1 MDNLF
6 VASLAV
12 LNQILEAGNAITAFS
27 LLAYTLTFNLRERV
41 ARSFAILLG
50 GLTLVYFGEVMA
62 GLARSTGEVEAWLR
76 LSWVGLSFL
85 PAAYLHLSDALLE
98 ATGRPSRGRRRLA
111 VRLAYLFAVMF
122 VGLTGL
128 GGSIADGLQLVGST
142 AYFQLSPG
150 FWVFAAY
157 LIVTLGLTALNLYRA
172 YGRCLTSASQRRM
185 GYLMAGSVAPILG
198 ALPFLSLGF
207 TPLLSQPVVFWMLNA
222 ILNVAVAVSM
232 VLMAYVVAYFG
243 VSVPD
248 RVVKSRLFQWIL
260 RGPIVASTVLAV
272 MVTVN
277 RMAVFMGLENSR
289 AVPFSMVITLLVLQ
303 AVITLVRPSLERYL
317 FYGEDRRDVIRLQ
330 VLEQRLL
337 TSGDLRQFFESV
349 LNAACDITGTTS
361 GFVAALGPQGL
372 DLEVAVGPE
381 NPLRNQNPV
390 PAILTTEN
398 RREVEGLGPVFVW
411 DGNWL
416 LPLHPSDSDELI
428 GLIGIRSPDDPA
440 ALSREQAELLQL
452 LGGRV
457 VEALKDRTLQREVFA
472 AVDRLSEEVGEIQ
485 RLRAA
490 ARYGGVEA
498 LGAGPLPS
506 DGADMVAWVRE
517 ALSHYWGGPRLT
529 SSPLLGLEIVRQAV
543 EEQGGNP
550 VNGLREVLRRGIER
564 VRPEGERRFTA
575 EWMLYNILEM
585 KFLEG
590 RKVRDIA
597 MRLAMSEADLYRKQ
611 RVAIEAVARAIGEME
626 REALQGPGPLKLPG

>member
-1 MDNLF
+1 
-6 VASLAV
+6 
-12 LNQILEAGNAITAFS
+12 
-27 LLAYTLTFNLRERV
+27 
-41 ARSFAILLG
+41 
-50 GLTLVYFGEVMA
+50 
-62 GLARSTGEVEAWLR
+62 
-76 LSWVGLSFL
+76 
-85 PAAYLHLSDALLE
+85 
-98 ATGRPSRGRRRLA
+98 
-111 VRLAYLFAVMF
+111 
-122 VGLTGL
+122 
-128 GGSIADGLQLVGST
+128 
-142 AYFQLSPG
+142 
-150 FWVFAAY
+150 
-157 LIVTLGLTALNLYRA
+157 
-172 YGRCLTSASQRRM
+172 
-185 GYLMAGSVAPILG
+185 
-198 ALPFLSLGF
+198 
-207 TPLLSQPVVFWMLNA
+207 
-222 ILNVAVAVSM
+222 
-232 VLMAYVVAYFG
+232 
-243 VSVPD
+243 
-248 RVVKSRLFQWIL
+248 
-260 RGPIVASTVLAV
+260 
-272 MVTVN
+272 
-277 RMAVFMGLENSR
+277 
-289 AVPFSMVITLLVLQ
+289 
-303 AVITLVRPSLERYL
+303 
-317 FYGEDRRDVIRLQ
+317 
-330 VLEQRLL
+330 
-337 TSGDLRQFFESV
+337 V
-349 LNAACDITGTTS
+349 LNAACDITGTSS

-416 LPLHPSDSDELI
+416 LPLHSSDSDELI
-428 GLIGIRSPDDPA
+428 GLIGIRSSDDPA
-440 ALSREQAELLQL
+440 ALSREQTELLQL

-626 REALQGPGPLKLPG
+626 REALEGPSPLKLPG